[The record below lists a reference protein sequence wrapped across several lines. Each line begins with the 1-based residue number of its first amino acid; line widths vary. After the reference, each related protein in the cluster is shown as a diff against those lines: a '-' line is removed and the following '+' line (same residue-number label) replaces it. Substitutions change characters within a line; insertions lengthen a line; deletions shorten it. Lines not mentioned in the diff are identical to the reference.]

1 MPLHVGKREPDARE
15 QLDPADSAGTRLRPG
30 RGRHPSDHVRASI
43 LAAAGRVLLEEG
55 LAAFT
60 IERVAAQA
68 GASKTTIYKWWAS
81 RGALAFDGF
90 FNALEATLAF
100 PRHWRRRARPRHPD
114 AGLHPPDYPEARRPS
129 VGGAH
134 RPSPNRP
141 GPVQGLP
148 VPLCRA
154 TTPARRRGDAAGPD
168 TRTTARRRRPGSR
181 RRPALGSCYYRLLIP
196 VLPLDEHFAASLV
209 HNLLQGL
216 RPDSPATTTRA
227 THERVTEG
235 I

>member
-100 PRHWRRRARPRHPD
+100 PDTGDVEHDLVTQMQAFIHLITQKPAGRVLAELIGQAQTDPDLSKAFLSHYVEPRRRLAVEAMQRAQTR
-114 AGLHPPDYPEARRPS
+114 GQLHADVDLEVA
-129 VGGAH
+129 VDQLW
-134 RPSPNRP
+134 
-141 GPVQGLP
+141 GP
-148 VPLCRA
+148 A
-154 TTPARRRGDAAGPD
+154 TTAYSFPFCPSTSISPPASC
-168 TRTTARRRRPGSR
+168 TTCCKDCAPTHRRRPR
-181 RRPALGSCYYRLLIP
+181 ERLT
-196 VLPLDEHFAASLV
+196 S
-209 HNLLQGL
+209 G
-216 RPDSPATTTRA
+216 
-227 THERVTEG
+227 
-235 I
+235 